1 MLIVSPR
8 AFLQHT
14 SMSEFAG
21 RGFAFRDQL
30 LERVTLL
37 LAQFYFVL
45 MRVFLHGFLL
55 ER

>member
-1 MLIVSPR
+1 
-8 AFLQHT
+8 
-14 SMSEFAG
+14 MSEFAG